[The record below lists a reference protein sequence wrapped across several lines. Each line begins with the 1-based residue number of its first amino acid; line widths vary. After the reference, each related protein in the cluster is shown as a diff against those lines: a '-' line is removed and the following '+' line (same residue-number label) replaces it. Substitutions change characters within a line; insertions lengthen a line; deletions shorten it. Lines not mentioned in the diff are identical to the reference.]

1 MGLLCGR
8 VSADLREVGDKP
20 SEFCEQSIPG
30 HGGAVGRPC
39 GGRGRENIGV
49 KRRCGGEVQG
59 SVRKEVREP
68 VGPGPLGPEWAV
80 KVGQGSPGLRG
91 GHGAPSGCCGRGRG
105 LRGRCRVWVGGV
117 AAAGSSS
124 GDGD

>member
-8 VSADLREVGDKP
+8 VSADLSEVGDKP
-20 SEFCEQSIPG
+20 SEFCEQSGPG
-30 HGGAVGRPC
+30 RGGAVGRPC

-68 VGPGPLGPEWAV
+68 VGPGPLGPG
-80 KVGQGSPGLRG
+80 VGCAGRAGQPWSEGRSRGSIWLPGPGPGTEGQVQGVG
-91 GHGAPSGCCGRGRG
+91 
-105 LRGRCRVWVGGV
+105 GRCGGC
-117 AAAGSSS
+117 G
-124 GDGD
+124 